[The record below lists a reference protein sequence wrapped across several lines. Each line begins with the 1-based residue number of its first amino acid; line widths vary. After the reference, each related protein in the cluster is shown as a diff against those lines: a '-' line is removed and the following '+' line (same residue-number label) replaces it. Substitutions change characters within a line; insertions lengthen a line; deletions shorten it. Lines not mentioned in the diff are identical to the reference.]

1 MADLQTFYNAKNVI
15 SVWNELKHGS
25 GSNNFNKPLEKWFPY
40 KKTLA
45 MSIDLV
51 SGYRNQNV
59 SMDLCAYDTNA
70 RIRGLSQITSETRD
84 IPYFKN
90 SVLFTEKDR
99 RKILEVLAT
108 HQDPTII
115 ATAFEGHM
123 HNVVDVLLNAPDVV
137 AERYRAQLLQHG
149 TIAMSSPDSAISKL
163 SIGINYDPTDEWADK
178 NVMYWSANP
187 SDGTTD
193 IVADLIEVLFTF
205 SQTNGMVPCT
215 MIMNHSTYIA
225 IGRDPALRHMLD
237 TQKWDTLEQVL
248 SFKSGVPVSIMVN
261 TATYKSDFGE
271 PDTAYWEQDVISIV
285 PNSPLGGIMCGLTPV
300 QYDQIYSNAKRD
312 VASSAENFSILCK
325 YIDDPVQIETI
336 GSACLLPKFDGMHKV
351 FVIRPQ

>member
-15 SVWNELKHGS
+15 TVWNELKHGADS
-25 GSNNFNKPLEKWFPY
+25 KNFSKPLEKWFPY
-40 KKTLA
+40 KKTLD

-70 RIRGLSQITSETRD
+70 RIRGLSEITSETRD

-108 HQDPTII
+108 HQDPAVI
-115 ATAFEGHM
+115 AMAFQDHI
-123 HNVVDVLLNAPDVV
+123 HNVIDVLLNAPDVV

-163 SIGINYDPTDEWADK
+163 SLSVNYDPKNEWNDK
-178 NVMYWSANP
+178 NVMYWTDNP

-193 IVADLIEVLFTF
+193 VVGDLIEALLVF
-205 SQTNGMVPCT
+205 SQTNGIVPCT
-215 MIMNHSTYIA
+215 LIMSQSTLIA
-225 IGRDPALRHMLD
+225 LGRDPALRHMLD
-237 TQKWDTLEQVL
+237 TQKFNTLQEVL
-248 SFKSGVPVSIMVN
+248 TFKTSLPVTIMVN
-261 TATYKSDFGE
+261 TASYKSDFGE

-285 PNSPLGGIMCGLTPV
+285 PNAPLGGIMCGLTPV

-312 VASSAENFSILCK
+312 VASSPENFSVLCK
-325 YIDDPVQIETI
+325 YLDDPIQIETI
-336 GSACLLPKFDGMHKV
+336 GSACLLPKFDGMHRV